1 MISKQTIEGCKA
13 GKDESYKELYDAT
26 IRYVYTIVSSYIIEP
41 ESAKDVIQ
49 EIYAGVFMTIKNFD
63 EEKGDFKNW
72 LRGVCVNQCVK
83 EFRNKNKYSIELR
96 IGDVLS
102 VTTHF
107 ENPTYND
114 FTREDL
120 LKLLEDMPKG
130 YRTIFLLFV
139 IDDYSHD
146 EISEMLEISTQTS
159 RSQLHRAKNW
169 IKKNILPLNLNDYGI
184 QRI

>member
-13 GKDESYKELYDAT
+13 GKDKCYKELYDET
-26 IRYVYTIVSSYIIEP
+26 IRYVYTIVTSYIIDS

-63 EEKGDFKNW
+63 EDKGGFKFW
-72 LRGVCVNQCVK
+72 LRGVCINQCVK
-83 EFRNKNKYSIELR
+83 EFRNKNKYSFELR
-96 IGDVLS
+96 IGDMLS
-102 VTTHF
+102 LKTPF
-107 ENPTYND
+107 ENPTFND

-139 IDDYSHD
+139 IDDYSHE
-146 EISEMLEISTQTS
+146 EISEMLEISSQTS

-169 IKKNILPLNLNDYGI
+169 IKKNILSLNLNDYGI
-184 QRI
+184 QRN